1 MQMYEKIVIS
11 TKKILSFW
19 YFSLKIF
26 FFHFYIKEGSPG
38 AAFLTRLFGMIV
50 ILRRLTRS
58 PNCLPWSM
66 HRHHQQLFHH
76 Q

>member
-26 FFHFYIKEGSPG
+26 FFHFYIKEGSPWG
-38 AAFLTRLFGMIV
+38 
-50 ILRRLTRS
+50 
-58 PNCLPWSM
+58 CLPN
-66 HRHHQQLFHH
+66 
-76 Q
+76 